1 MSVDNYLTYVIEKF
15 FVFHPLAELDESN
28 TVDDIDIFKRLGI
41 SIKKKMNDKNM
52 IELTKDI
59 FKKFKIYNICVK
71 DPVVGYGDNLKTDR
85 DAENIYMMFKKY
97 KNTSKRVS
105 QADQNT
111 DQNTDQK
118 MDQNTNQEMDQNT
131 NQEMDQEM
139 DQETGQEM
147 DQEMGQEA
155 DQEIC
160 KEICKE
166 MDELVLQKYEA
177 KFYLDNDLDSN
188 HSFFVAKVHLN
199 FYQMWTIFRT
209 LPCVYES
216 GKSKYEWKFKHVSSD
231 AVISI
236 YDWNN
241 KNSLLNTK
249 LWYIGSSSNDKKIV
263 GEFLGVLCDAIQ
275 TYNVYYKQPIE
286 EKTFTSN
293 NQDVDKELKVIKRS
307 LVEKREILKKL

>member
-1 MSVDNYLTYVIEKF
+1 
-15 FVFHPLAELDESN
+15 
-28 TVDDIDIFKRLGI
+28 
-41 SIKKKMNDKNM
+41 MNDKNM

-59 FKKFKIYNICVK
+59 FNKFKVYNICVK
-71 DPVVGYGDNLKTDR
+71 DPIVGYGDNLKTDR

-97 KNTSKRVS
+97 KNASSKTVS
-105 QADQNT
+105 RKD
-111 DQNTDQK
+111 
-118 MDQNTNQEMDQNT
+118 
-131 NQEMDQEM
+131 QEMDQEM
-139 DQETGQEM
+139 GQEM
-147 DQEMGQEA
+147 DQEMGQEMVQEMVQNT
-155 DQEIC
+155 DQEMVQEIC
-160 KEICKE
+160 QE
-166 MDELVLQKYEA
+166 MNELVLQKYEA

-188 HSFFVAKVHLN
+188 HSYFVAKVHLN
-199 FYQMWTIFRT
+199 FYQMWTIFRV

-231 AVISI
+231 TVISI

-241 KNSLLNTK
+241 KDSLLNTK

-263 GEFLGVLCDAIQ
+263 GEFLSVLCDAIQ

>member
-28 TVDDIDIFKRLGI
+28 TVDDIDIFKRENVKNVNT
-41 SIKKKMNDKNM
+41 KKKMNDKNM

-59 FKKFKIYNICVK
+59 FNKFKIYNICVK
-71 DPVVGYGDNLKTDR
+71 DPIVGYGDNLKTDR

-97 KNTSKRVS
+97 KNTTSKTVS
-105 QADQNT
+105 RKD
-111 DQNTDQK
+111 
-118 MDQNTNQEMDQNT
+118 
-131 NQEMDQEM
+131 
-139 DQETGQEM
+139 QEM
-147 DQEMGQEA
+147 DQEMGQEMVQNT
-155 DQEIC
+155 DQEMVQEIC
-160 KEICKE
+160 QE
-166 MDELVLQKYEA
+166 MNELVLQKYEA

-188 HSFFVAKVHLN
+188 HSYFVAKVHLN
-199 FYQMWTIFRT
+199 FYQMWTIFRV

-231 AVISI
+231 TVISI

-241 KNSLLNTK
+241 KDSLLNTK

-263 GEFLGVLCDAIQ
+263 GEFLSVLCDAIQ

-286 EKTFTSN
+286 EKTFTSDN
-293 NQDVDKELKVIKRS
+293 ESVDKELKVIKRS

>member
-28 TVDDIDIFKRLGI
+28 TVDDIDIFKRENVKNVNT
-41 SIKKKMNDKNM
+41 KKKMNDKNM

-59 FKKFKIYNICVK
+59 FNKFKIYNICVK
-71 DPVVGYGDNLKTDR
+71 DPIVGYGDNLKTDR

-97 KNTSKRVS
+97 KNTSSKTVS
-105 QADQNT
+105 RKD
-111 DQNTDQK
+111 
-118 MDQNTNQEMDQNT
+118 
-131 NQEMDQEM
+131 QEMDQEM
-139 DQETGQEM
+139 VQNT
-147 DQEMGQEA
+147 DQEMV
-155 DQEIC
+155 QEIC
-160 KEICKE
+160 QE
-166 MDELVLQKYEA
+166 MNELVLQKYEA

-188 HSFFVAKVHLN
+188 HSYFVAKVHLN
-199 FYQMWTIFRT
+199 FYQMWTIFRI

-231 AVISI
+231 TVISI

-241 KNSLLNTK
+241 KDSLLNTK

-263 GEFLGVLCDAIQ
+263 GEFLSVLCDAIQ

-286 EKTFTSN
+286 EKTFTSDN
-293 NQDVDKELKVIKRS
+293 ESVDKELKVIKRS

>member
-28 TVDDIDIFKRLGI
+28 TVDDIDIFKRENVKNVNT
-41 SIKKKMNDKNM
+41 KKKMNDKNM

-59 FKKFKIYNICVK
+59 FNKFKIYNICVK
-71 DPVVGYGDNLKTDR
+71 DPIVGYGDNLKTDR

-97 KNTSKRVS
+97 KNTSSKTVS
-105 QADQNT
+105 RKD
-111 DQNTDQK
+111 
-118 MDQNTNQEMDQNT
+118 
-131 NQEMDQEM
+131 QEMDQEM
-139 DQETGQEM
+139 VQNTDQEM
-147 DQEMGQEA
+147 DQEMGQEM
-155 DQEIC
+155 DQEMVQNTDQEMVQEIC
-160 KEICKE
+160 QE
-166 MDELVLQKYEA
+166 MNELVLQKYEA

-188 HSFFVAKVHLN
+188 HSYFVAKVHLN
-199 FYQMWTIFRT
+199 FYQMWTIFRI

-231 AVISI
+231 TVISI

-241 KNSLLNTK
+241 KDSLLNTK

-263 GEFLGVLCDAIQ
+263 GEFLSVLCDAIQ

-286 EKTFTSN
+286 EKTFTSDN
-293 NQDVDKELKVIKRS
+293 ESVDKELKVIKRS

>member
-28 TVDDIDIFKRLGI
+28 TVDDIDIFKRENVKNVNT
-41 SIKKKMNDKNM
+41 KKKMNDKNM

-59 FKKFKIYNICVK
+59 FNKFKIYNICVK
-71 DPVVGYGDNLKTDR
+71 DPIVGYGDNLKTDR

-97 KNTSKRVS
+97 KNASSKTVS
-105 QADQNT
+105 RKD
-111 DQNTDQK
+111 
-118 MDQNTNQEMDQNT
+118 
-131 NQEMDQEM
+131 
-139 DQETGQEM
+139 QEM
-147 DQEMGQEA
+147 DQEMGQEMVQNT
-155 DQEIC
+155 DQEMVQEIC
-160 KEICKE
+160 QE
-166 MDELVLQKYEA
+166 MNELVLQKYEA

-188 HSFFVAKVHLN
+188 HSYFVAKVHLN
-199 FYQMWTIFRT
+199 FYQMWTIFRV

-231 AVISI
+231 TVISI

-241 KNSLLNTK
+241 KDSLLNTK

-263 GEFLGVLCDAIQ
+263 GEFLSVLCDAIQ

-286 EKTFTSN
+286 EKTFTSDN
-293 NQDVDKELKVIKRS
+293 ESVDKELKVIKRS

>member
-28 TVDDIDIFKRLGI
+28 TVNDIDIFKRLDV

-52 IELTKDI
+52 IELTKEI

-105 QADQNT
+105 QADQEMCQHT
-111 DQNTDQK
+111 D
-118 MDQNTNQEMDQNT
+118 
-131 NQEMDQEM
+131 QEMDQEM
-139 DQETGQEM
+139 GQEADQEM

-166 MDELVLQKYEA
+166 MNELVLQKYEA

-231 AVISI
+231 SVISI

-241 KNSLLNTK
+241 KDSLLNTK